1 MKQTEILSYTYDFIS
16 LLLGEIKIKDVLSK
30 IILFGSVARGD
41 FDEDSDVDL
50 FVEIKELGK
59 EKDVED
65 LVKAKINSFELLA
78 ERTWNL
84 RGVNLPIKVIVGREN
99 DETWENLKDEIKH
112 YGIVLYG
119 EYRENK
125 DNYALISYELSE
137 LKQKEKMSFLR
148 RLYGY
153 EAKKNKKVYSKSGLV
168 SSIGAVK
175 TAANQVMV
183 KIEKLREVLKVI
195 KEFKISYKIRKIS
208 A

>member
-59 EKDVED
+59 EKDVEA

-84 RGVNLPIKVIVGREN
+84 RGVNIPIKVIVGREN
-99 DETWENLKDEIKH
+99 DETWVNLKDEIKH
-112 YGIVLYG
+112 YGIILYG

-153 EAKKNKKVYSKSGLV
+153 EVKKNKKVYSKSGLV